1 MKKRFDFKTSTILS
15 TALLS
20 SAILLTGCSGDSD
33 DGAAA
38 PAAVEQNAMAVK
50 QPAPAEA
57 PKATLQPEA
66 VEEVVKQVEE
76 KAAVVEEAV
85 VEKVEAVKEE
95 IAKMVAPAPAPAP
108 VAVVPAPAPA
118 APAVAINGQESYAT
132 CAGCHGGNGE
142 GGVGP
147 ALNNQSVADIVAK
160 LEKYKAG
167 EQMGAMTGMMAPM
180 ASGLDT
186 ATMTAIA
193 EYITAK

>member
-33 DGAAA
+33 DGATA

-95 IAKMVAPAPAPAP
+95 ITKMVAPAP
-108 VAVVPAPAPA
+108 VAVVPAPAPV

-167 EQMGAMTGMMAPM
+167 EQMGPMTGMMAPM